1 MDGVIVLDKPFGKT
15 SHDMVSF
22 VRRLT
27 GIRRVGHTGT
37 LDPAATGVLPICIG
51 RATKAADML
60 TAADKRYIAEMVL
73 GMTTD
78 TQDADGEV
86 LTECEVTC
94 TEENIQ
100 AAVGGFV
107 GEISQLPP
115 MYSAVKIGGKK
126 LYELARKGEK
136 AERKPRKVTIYS
148 IDILDIDLIKKTV
161 KIEVACSKGTYIRTL
176 CEDIGIKLGCGAYV
190 NSLRRT
196 KSGMFSESGCI
207 TCGELVKMQE
217 EGTLNEAIISTDE
230 LFPEFE
236 KIRVYDA
243 EKIKNGVQLRYDGLE
258 EGKRYRVYD
267 ENNEF
272 LCVSRFTGGRL
283 TMEKS
288 FWQV

>member
-207 TCGELVKMQE
+207 TCAELVKMQE